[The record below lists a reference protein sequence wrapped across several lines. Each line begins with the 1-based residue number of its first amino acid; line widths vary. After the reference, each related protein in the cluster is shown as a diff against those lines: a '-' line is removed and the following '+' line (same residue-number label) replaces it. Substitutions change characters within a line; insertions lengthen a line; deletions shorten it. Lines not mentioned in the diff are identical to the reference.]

1 MNQKTM
7 TYVILICMIFISL
20 GIGMHF
26 FNIREG
32 AAGSITN
39 SGKDVKVGENLRDD
53 AGHLVLDTN
62 GRPIKIIHLNSKG
75 IVDKC
80 DPDIKLDKNGY
91 AIRDT
96 SGIPSKEGTLGN
108 VIMNDKPGIFD
119 TTYGTELKDAAGNTK
134 YLTDSAGNKIKDE
147 KGNFVVDTQYHDSA
161 DKIAEESGNKD
172 LQDGTIYVSDKDG
185 KTVAIPKSNVQSD
198 ITYYQPN
205 SYRFGASTYVPTY
218 EDSVY
223 LSRTTGQST
232 VGAFANPAYMYGG
245 VCTYFKD
252 QPAKLEEACQKMDA
266 NTFASTSCCVLLGG
280 KKCVSGNE
288 QGPTVR
294 SNYSDVYVPNR
305 DFYYYQGKCYGNCP

>member
-20 GIGMHF
+20 GIGMYV
-26 FNIREG
+26 FNIQEG
-32 AAGSITN
+32 ATGTITN
-39 SGKDVKVGENLRDD
+39 SGTSVNVGNYLRGEDGNLVVDNT
-53 AGHLVLDTN
+53 GNNIV
-62 GRPIKIIHLNSKG
+62 IKSLTDKG
-75 IVDKC
+75 VVREVS
-80 DPDIKLDKNGY
+80 PNIKLNENGF
-91 AIRDT
+91 AVKDDN
-96 SGIPSKEGTLGN
+96 GK
-108 VIMNDKPGIFD
+108 VIMNESAGIFE
-119 TTYGTELKDAAGNTK
+119 TKYGTE
-134 YLTDSAGNKIKDE
+134 LTDSAGNKEYLKDTTGSAIKDE
-147 KGNFVVDTQYHDSA
+147 KGNFIIDTQYHDSPE
-161 DKIAEESGNKD
+161 KIAEESGNKD
-172 LQDGTIYVSDKDG
+172 LQDGTVYVTDKDG
-185 KTVAIPKSNVQSD
+185 KMVALPRSNVQAD

-232 VGAFANPAYMYGG
+232 VGTFSNPAYMYGG
-245 VCTYFKD
+245 VCTYYKD
-252 QPAKLEEACQKMDA
+252 QPAKLEEACQKMDS
-266 NTFASTSCCVLLGG
+266 NTCASTSCCVLLGG

>member
-20 GIGMHF
+20 GIGMYW
-26 FNIREG
+26 FNIQEG
-32 AAGSITN
+32 ATGGKTN
-39 SGKDVKVGENLRDD
+39 SGVSVNVGESLRDD

-80 DPDIKLDKNGY
+80 DPDIKLDENGY
-91 AIRDT
+91 AIRDK
-96 SGIPSKEGTLGN
+96 SGLPSKDGTLGN

-119 TTYGTELKDAAGNTK
+119 TTYGTANKDSAGNTK
-134 YLTDSAGNKIKDE
+134 YLTDDAGNKIKDE
-147 KGNFVVDTQYHDSA
+147 KGNFIVDTQYHETA
-161 DKIAEESGNKD
+161 EQIAAESDYQD
-172 LQDGTIYVSDKDG
+172 LQDGTVYVSNQDG
-185 KTVAIPKSNVQSD
+185 ELVAIPKSNVQGS
-198 ITYYQPN
+198 ITYYQPD
-205 SYRFGASTYVPTY
+205 SYRFGASTYVPNY

-223 LSRTTGQST
+223 LSRTTGQTT
-232 VGAFANPAYMYGG
+232 VTTFSNPVKMYGG
-245 VCTYFKD
+245 VCTYYKD

-266 NTFASTSCCVLLGG
+266 DTCASTSCCVLLGG